1 MALRTFLAPPY
12 DGNFSDMH
20 ALVACAMLD
29 PAAARTDANYTWFRI
44 YSCCNGHVQRSV
56 EECSADKPAEFVEPL
71 KVCMKKRETPTLIA
85 AMHAIAET
93 YRDFPTVLINGA
105 PDPAVPEPDTHGDD
119 VQPLIQEVCR
129 LAGASGATLPP
140 ACA

>member
-1 MALRTFLAPPY
+1 MLRGQA
-12 DGNFSDMH
+12 GG
-20 ALVACAMLD
+20 VR
-29 PAAARTDANYTWFRI
+29 RTAE
-44 YSCCNGHVQRSV
+44 GVH
-56 EECSADKPAEFVEPL
+56 EEG
-71 KVCMKKRETPTLIA
+71 ETPTLVA